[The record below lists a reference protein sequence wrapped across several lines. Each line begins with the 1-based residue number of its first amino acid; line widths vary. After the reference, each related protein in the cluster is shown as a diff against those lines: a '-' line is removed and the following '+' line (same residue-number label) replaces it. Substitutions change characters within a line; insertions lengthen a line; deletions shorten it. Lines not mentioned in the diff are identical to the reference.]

1 MMIIKK
7 LMANLKVEGKES
19 VYNYRVTK
27 GELKGKDAYG
37 LEVER
42 IDYVNNQEVKIEREK
57 IEYISPELNDV
68 IELANKLH
76 KYIVSPIHVV
86 DIIGEEVD
94 NLGYKFDDQSYVCA

>member
-1 MMIIKK
+1 MMIMKN

-27 GELKGKDAYG
+27 SELKGKDAFG

-42 IDYVNNQEVKIEREK
+42 IDYVNEQEVKIEREK

-76 KYIVSPIHVV
+76 KYVVSPIHVI
-86 DIIGEEVD
+86 DIIGEEID
-94 NLGYKFDDQSYVCA
+94 NLGYKFDDKAYVCA